1 MYLYAIARKDIH
13 MNSGKLSAQ
22 TGHAYTDTIEIA
34 RSQNPSLVTQYRNEE
49 KGGSKV
55 TLAAKKENDLIKAY
69 LQLKELGVPCA
80 VVVDRNHIHPPHF
93 NGDPI
98 ITALGVGPCTQ
109 SEVKKVLKKFQVY
122 KTNEEK

>member
-1 MYLYAIARKDIH
+1 

-22 TGHAYTDTIEIA
+22 TGHAYTDTLEVA
-34 RSQNPSLVTQYRNEE
+34 RQMNPKLVAEYRNEE

-55 TLAAKKENDLIKAY
+55 TLAAKKERDLIKTY
-69 LQLKELGVPCA
+69 IQLKELGIPCS

-93 NGDPI
+93 DGSPI

-109 SEVKKVLKKFQVY
+109 SEVKHVLKKYQTF
-122 KTNEEK
+122 KLNEEK